1 MRTIQNVDNVTDAV
15 ILRTLTSGLIS
26 LFVFLSKHRIHLSP
40 VGPSYKTLR
49 RRRSLGSQ
57 SVHRH

>member
-40 VGPSYKTLR
+40 VGPLHKTDVVDR
-49 RRRSLGSQ
+49 
-57 SVHRH
+57 